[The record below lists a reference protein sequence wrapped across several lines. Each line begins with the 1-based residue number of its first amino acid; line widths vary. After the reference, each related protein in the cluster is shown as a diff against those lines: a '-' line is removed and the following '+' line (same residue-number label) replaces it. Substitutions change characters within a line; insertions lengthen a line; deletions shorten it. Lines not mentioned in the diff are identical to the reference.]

1 MSLDHLIADASQRLT
16 EAVSTH
22 SPATFASSFGAE
34 DMVILDLIH
43 RLHLEVEIFTLDTG
57 RLHPETYELI
67 SRTQQVYHLPVRI
80 LSPDASELEAF
91 VTQHGINAFYD
102 SIELRKRCCGIRKLA
117 PLRRALQG
125 KALWITGLRREQSV
139 TRTDVEV
146 LAHDSANG
154 LMKLNPLADWTEAD
168 VWAYAHRYDIP
179 TNELHR
185 RGFPSIGCAPCTRPV
200 APGEDARAGRWWWE
214 QPESRECG
222 LHVDENGRLAR
233 TRREEV
239 EA

>member
-1 MSLDHLIADASQRLT
+1 MSLDRLVAEASRCLLESIAAY
-16 EAVSTH
+16 

-34 DMVILDLIH
+34 DMVLLDLVH
-43 RLHLEVEIFTLDTG
+43 RLGTDIEIFTLDTG
-57 RLHPETYELI
+57 RLHQETHDLI
-67 SRTQQVYHLPVRI
+67 ARAQQVYRLPVRI
-80 LSPDASELEAF
+80 LSPEAAELEPF

-102 SIELRKRCCGIRKLA
+102 SVELRKRCCAIRKLA

-146 LAHDSANG
+146 LAFDTANG

-168 VWAYAHRYDIP
+168 VWAYVHRYDVP
-179 TNELHR
+179 TSALHA
-185 RGFPSIGCAPCTRPV
+185 RGYPSIGCAPCTRAV
-200 APGEDARAGRWWWE
+200 KPGEDARAGRWWWE
-214 QPESRECG
+214 QPASRECG
-222 LHVDENGRLAR
+222 LHVDEQGRLVRKAK
-233 TRREEV
+233 V